1 MQTKFMT
8 LPIAGSIRHGE
19 KQEKNGKS
27 KPVELGHFV
36 AKIQDDAM
44 SHLLDKFKT
53 KYSQSRILNIY
64 FFDEYPLSI
73 RRVRYNTGGTTC
85 YCKLDDT
92 KAMEK
97 VNNKWTQK
105 ECLES
110 CEHRVSKG
118 NTKPQCTVEA
128 TLKFMI
134 PDISTDRIWFLK
146 TKIYYSILNI
156 SSYITLQKKLGHSLK
171 GNYNLFLKTKEDI
184 IDGKKF
190 NNYVLDLIS
199 NENFN
204 STINSNL
211 ETQKTTNN
219 TTRKYN

>member
-19 KQEKNGKS
+19 KQEKNGRS

-53 KYSQSRILNIY
+53 KYSQSKILNIY
-64 FFDEYPLSI
+64 FFDEDPLSI

-97 VNNKWTQK
+97 VKNSDIRLFNFDALEYLK
-105 ECLES
+105 EWE
-110 CEHRVSKG
+110 R
-118 NTKPQCTVEA
+118 
-128 TLKFMI
+128 
-134 PDISTDRIWFLK
+134 ISTPYTPPI
-146 TKIYYSILNI
+146 SILKQ
-156 SSYITLQKKLGHSLK
+156 LELRLKK
-171 GNYNLFLKTKEDI
+171 I
-184 IDGKKF
+184 Q
-190 NNYVLDLIS
+190 
-199 NENFN
+199 
-204 STINSNL
+204 TI
-211 ETQKTTNN
+211 
-219 TTRKYN
+219 